1 MEVLG
6 SAFRHDVAEPDIQ
19 PAVRGALAVEEIGD
33 DPVRY
38 LVLGPDR
45 AGNCSSWSCWTGLRD
60 RP

>member
-19 PAVRGALAVEEIGD
+19 HAVNGALAVEEIGD

-45 AGNCSSWSCWTGLRD
+45 AGTCSSLSCWTGPKD